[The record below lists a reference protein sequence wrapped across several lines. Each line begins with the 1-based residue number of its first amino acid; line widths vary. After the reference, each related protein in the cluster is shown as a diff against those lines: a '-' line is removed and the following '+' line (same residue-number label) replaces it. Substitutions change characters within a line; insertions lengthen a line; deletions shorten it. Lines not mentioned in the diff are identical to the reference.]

1 MKILVCSDGSIRAW
15 KELDFAGI
23 LAKAT
28 GAAVTILGLTEE
40 QTEAV
45 PKPLLQG
52 QRSLE
57 QKDISTE
64 LIVKYGEPLPEIVNQ
79 TKQDE
84 YDIVVTG
91 VERRAGHG
99 FYVRSAKIYSISEAI
114 SPPLLMVPE
123 FRPEIKRILLC
134 SGGGTYID
142 NAVKFVGPLARAC
155 GASVTIL
162 NILAEPPAM
171 HARLVSLEEDVRAL
185 LNSNCALSKNLKH
198 AKSVIEQSGAEAD
211 IRIRHGIV
219 ISEILNEANE
229 SNCDLI
235 VAGSYPVPDPWRDYV
250 IGNVTR
256 KIINRADRPVLII
269 RSDKKPVSLSK
280 RLRQAV
286 TQFGTTRSD

>member
-40 QTEAV
+40 GTEAV
-45 PKPLLQG
+45 PKTLQQG

-64 LIVKYGEPLPEIVNQ
+64 LIMKHGEPLSEIANQ
-79 TKQDE
+79 TKQDQYE
-84 YDIVVTG
+84 IVVTG

-99 FYVRSAKIYSISEAI
+99 FYLRSAKIYSISEAI

-123 FRPEIKRILLC
+123 FRSEIKRILLC

-142 NAVKFVGPLARAC
+142 NAVKFTGPLARAC
-155 GASVTIL
+155 GANVTIL

-185 LNSNCALSKNLKH
+185 LDSNCALSKNLRS
-198 AKSVIEQSGAEAD
+198 AKSMIEQSGVEAN

-219 ISEILNEANE
+219 INEILKEASE

-256 KIINRADRPVLII
+256 KILNRTDRPVLTI
-269 RSDKKPVSLSK
+269 RSDKKPASLTK

-286 TQFGTTRSD
+286 TQFGPGNK

>member
-28 GAAVTILGLTEE
+28 GAAVTILGLAEE
-40 QTEAV
+40 GTEAV
-45 PKPLLQG
+45 PKTLQQG

-64 LIVKYGEPLPEIVNQ
+64 LIMKHGEPLSEIANQ
-79 TKQDE
+79 TKQDQYE
-84 YDIVVTG
+84 IVVTG

-99 FYVRSAKIYSISEAI
+99 FYLRSAKIYSISEAI

-123 FRPEIKRILLC
+123 FRSEIKRILLC

-142 NAVKFVGPLARAC
+142 NAVKFTGPLARAC
-155 GASVTIL
+155 GANVIIL

-171 HARLVSLEEDVRAL
+171 HARLVSLEEDVRTL
-185 LNSNCALSKNLKH
+185 LDSNCALSKNLRS
-198 AKSVIEQSGAEAD
+198 AKSMIEQSGVEAN

-219 ISEILNEANE
+219 INEILKEASE

-256 KIINRADRPVLII
+256 KILNRTDRPVLTI
-269 RSDKKPVSLSK
+269 RSDKKPASLTK

-286 TQFGTTRSD
+286 TQFGPRNK

>member
-28 GAAVTILGLTEE
+28 GAGITILGLAEE

-45 PKPLLQG
+45 PKPLQQG

-64 LIVKYGEPLPEIVNQ
+64 LIMKYGEPLAEIVSQ
-79 TKQDE
+79 TKQDQ

-99 FYVRSAKIYSISEAI
+99 FYLRSAKIYSISEAI

-142 NAVKFVGPLARAC
+142 NAVKFTGPLARAC

-171 HARLVSLEEDVRAL
+171 HARLVSLEEDIRAL

-219 ISEILNEANE
+219 INEILKEASE
-229 SNCDLI
+229 SDCDLI

-269 RSDKKPVSLSK
+269 RSDKKPVSLAK

-286 TQFGTTRSD
+286 TQFGPANK

>member
-40 QTEAV
+40 QAEAV

-52 QRSLE
+52 RRSLE

-79 TKQDE
+79 TKQDQ

-99 FYVRSAKIYSISEAI
+99 FYLRSAKIYSIGEAI
-114 SPPLLMVPE
+114 SSPLLMVPE

-269 RSDKKPVSLSK
+269 RSDKKPVSLAK

-286 TQFGTTRSD
+286 TQFGTTRGD